1 MLRSFNFN
9 PHSLS
14 FNHGFSRIIRN
25 CNSKTS
31 FFAFAHVMSKRFLA
45 SSLLL
50 TIDQVVKVEFLVILS
65 RVKPLLVFIR
75 IHILSHT
82 LTQLAHLLIYHS
94 YMEATTSN
102 CEN

>member
-50 TIDQVVKVEFLVILS
+50 TIDQVVKD
-65 RVKPLLVFIR
+65 
-75 IHILSHT
+75 ILSHT

-94 YMEATTSN
+94 YMEVTTSN